1 MFTFFTRS
9 PCRTGTP
16 GVFFAS
22 ELPVGAIDE
31 KPEKLDVEKKV
42 TRHPL
47 FALGEKLPARSDG
60 LGAVLAR
67 HHERCL
73 VGLTEIAKS
82 KFESFST
89 FFGRKNRRPL
99 WCFGHSS
106 VFSKVAASTGW
117 LLGRHQ
123 RQFGDADLEN
133 LAEATS
139 EERELWR
146 PVLGGLRWHF
156 QQHFRPRRPARRCRS
171 AFLPIGLV
179 ENLVTLSA
187 GSRCRKPTFRCPAD
201 LAIVLVAQSGGQCL
215 HFRRA
220 RSLLQLTGP
229 TTLTNFLKSTRSKPQ
244 NFAF

>member
-1 MFTFFTRS
+1 MIEMFTFFTRS

-67 HHERCL
+67 HQERFL

-89 FFGRKNRRPL
+89 FFGRKIRRPL

-171 AFLPIGLV
+171 AFCRSGSSKTGDFGGLDPDAANSPFGVRPI
-179 ENLVTLSA
+179 S
-187 GSRCRKPTFRCPAD
+187 P
-201 LAIVLVAQSGGQCL
+201 
-215 HFRRA
+215 
-220 RSLLQLTGP
+220 
-229 TTLTNFLKSTRSKPQ
+229 
-244 NFAF
+244 